1 MIAALL
7 AAPGVETAVVAT
19 SASAAETVTFWVL
32 APLALLGAVGMV
44 FARGAVHSA
53 LWLVITMLCLGCMYI
68 AQQAEF
74 LGFVQIIVYT
84 GAIMMLF
91 LFVLMLTGREAGD
104 SVYEVLR
111 RQRVIGICVGIGL
124 VGLLV
129 TGLLQALDG
138 SSGTSGTT
146 AVGLDAALADRGPV
160 GSIAELI
167 FTDFLFPFELTSA
180 LLITAAVGAMV
191 LTHVEKSSV
200 ARKSQRQR
208 VHERMRSGRMS
219 PLPGPGV
226 FATSSSNATP
236 ALLPDGSIAPESV
249 SALVEQSES
258 ERVARTFRE
267 GSSLTGIESGNRAGH
282 AHGPGGPPPVAARR
296 AQLEAPSGAS
306 PSTASPFADAA
317 GLPPTASVPG
327 NPSGATPDRPARD
340 AADVDTDQDRAGRR

>member
-1 MIAALL
+1 ML
-7 AAPGVETAVVAT
+7 AAPGTDAVVDAVG
-19 SASAAETVTFWVL
+19 SGGEQIAFWVL

-53 LWLVITMLCLGCMYI
+53 LWLVLTMLCLGCMYI

-104 SVYEVLR
+104 SVFEVLR
-111 RQRVIGICVGIGL
+111 RQRVIGTCVGIGL

-129 TGLLQALDG
+129 TGFLQAM
-138 SSGTSGTT
+138 GTGTGAGT
-146 AVGLDAALADRGPV
+146 ATVGLDAALADRGPV
-160 GSIAELI
+160 GSIAALI

-191 LTHVEKSSV
+191 LTHVEKSAV
-200 ARKSQRQR
+200 GRKSQRQR
-208 VHERMRSGRMS
+208 VAERMRSGRMS

-249 SALVEQSES
+249 SGLVDQTES
-258 ERVARTFRE
+258 RRVAQAFRE
-267 GSSLTGIESGNRAGH
+267 GRSLTGIESVGT
-282 AHGPGGPPPVAARR
+282 AHQRPPGGPPPVAPRR
-296 AQLEAPSGAS
+296 AQLDAGPAPD
-306 PSTASPFADAA
+306 SPFADAA
-317 GLPPTASVPG
+317 GLPLTASVPG
-327 NPSGATPDRPARD
+327 NPSGATPDRPS
-340 AADVDTDQDRAGRR
+340 AAAPAGQDRAERS